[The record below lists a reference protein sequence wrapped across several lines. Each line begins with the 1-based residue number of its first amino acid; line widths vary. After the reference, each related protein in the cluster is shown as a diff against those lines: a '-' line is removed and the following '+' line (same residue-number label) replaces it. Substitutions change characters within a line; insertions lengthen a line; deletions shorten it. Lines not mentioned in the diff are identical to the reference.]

1 MDTFRGVDPLRQE
14 TFWKG
19 EGGIVGRGKFVPCA
33 GGFYWA
39 GELEDSVARVFFESI
54 FSFEVAKI
62 QDHWDNCKEDI
73 VKSSW
78 IAIGYNDQNWN

>member
-1 MDTFRGVDPLRQE
+1 M
-14 TFWKG
+14 
-19 EGGIVGRGKFVPCA
+19 
-33 GGFYWA
+33 

-78 IAIGYNDQNWN
+78 IAIGYNDQSWN